1 MEVIILAILL
11 LGLAIG
17 GIAIKMF
24 VKPGATFT
32 KSCTSTYDP
41 DSGKGGSCSCA
52 SGMPEDCTSQK
63 SGLPPG
69 PSAEAGGK

>member
-24 VKPGATFT
+24 VKPGSTFN
-32 KSCTSTYDP
+32 KSCTSSYEP
-41 DSGKGGSCSCA
+41 ESGKTRSCA
-52 SGMPEDCTSQK
+52 CESGMPEDCENKKKTNTGTQ
-63 SGLPPG
+63 
-69 PSAEAGGK
+69 A

>member
-1 MEVIILAILL
+1 MEVIILTVVLI
-11 LGLAIG
+11 GLAIG

-41 DSGKGGSCSCA
+41 DTGKPRPCGCA
-52 SGMPEDCTSQK
+52 SGIPEDCESNKEEETSTR
-63 SGLPPG
+63 S
-69 PSAEAGGK
+69 SD

>member
-1 MEVIILAILL
+1 MEVIIAAVLL

-24 VKPGATFT
+24 LKPGGQFT

-41 DSGKGGSCSCA
+41 DTGKPRPCSCA
-52 SGMPEDCTSQK
+52 SGMPEECESQ
-63 SGLPPG
+63 
-69 PSAEAGGK
+69 A